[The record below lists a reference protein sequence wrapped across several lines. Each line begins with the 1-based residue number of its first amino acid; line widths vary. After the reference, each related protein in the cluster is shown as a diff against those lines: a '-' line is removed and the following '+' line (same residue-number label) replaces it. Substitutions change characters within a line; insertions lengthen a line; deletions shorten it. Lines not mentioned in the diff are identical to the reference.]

1 MKFTLATIALVAPA
15 VLAAPKYDTD
25 TAVSRLTRDMTPR
38 ADFNE
43 AEVFAFAPPASC
55 SILSCID
62 VISQAVCIAEAIDD
76 EDWQGIFKCANRKEL
91 CGCAGCFSAL
101 GNFLERYGLC

>member
-43 AEVFAFAPPASC
+43 AEGMSLTH
-55 SILSCID
+55 ST
-62 VISQAVCIAEAIDD
+62 
-76 EDWQGIFKCANRKEL
+76 GR
-91 CGCAGCFSAL
+91 
-101 GNFLERYGLC
+101 

>member
-1 MKFTLATIALVAPA
+1 MSL
-15 VLAAPKYDTD
+15 
-25 TAVSRLTRDMTPR
+25 
-38 ADFNE
+38 
-43 AEVFAFAPPASC
+43 VFAFAAPASC

-76 EDWQGIFKCANRKEL
+76 EDWQGIFTCAKRKEL

-101 GNFLERYGLC
+101 GGFLEKYGLC